1 MTKKVSE
8 RTQNV
13 NEENGKLQEI
23 FRKKD
28 LLFN

>member
-1 MTKKVSE
+1 MTQKASK

-23 FRKKD
+23 FGKGSS
-28 LLFN
+28 F